1 MPLVLLKK
9 KVIIRLIS
17 WDFHVLR
24 KKTNTI
30 SSRYKRYIER
40 FLSVND
46 YQSIFECIQIIPNKF
61 KCNILKLKTKD
72 GLTPL
77 HQAVD
82 NENTDTIELL
92 LKDLSQDE
100 KFDLLKITTKNG
112 WSPLYQAIRNKS
124 NDDNIDKIE
133 LLMRDLSR
141 SNIQATQNEIL

>member
-1 MPLVLLKK
+1 MGFSCITKK
-9 KVIIRLIS
+9 RQTQYLQDIKDI
-17 WDFHVLR
+17 F
-24 KKTNTI
+24 
-30 SSRYKRYIER
+30 ER

-141 SNIQATQNEIL
+141 DQIFKLLKMKFYDDWTPL